1 MNMLK
6 KGPELKM
13 PELKVPDFMLDIYY
27 DLRERH
33 LLPLVAIL
41 LVALVALPI
50 ALTRGGSESE
60 PGESGA
66 IATPSS
72 TVPSSSLVVT
82 KATPGL
88 RDYRRRL
95 DDRAPQDPFVQQYAN
110 EQGEGGGVGSTGGAS
125 TSSSSS
131 ESSSTTIESSSTE
144 SSEVELPSNDSGEP
158 SPGEKLTYYSFA
170 IDVRI
175 VPGSGAGPNKAEPTV
190 RRNQP
195 QLTMLPSRETPALT
209 FMTVSKDEK
218 KVLMLVNDNVRG
230 LFGDGVCI
238 VGTDT
243 CQLLALEPG
252 IPETVVYGADER
264 TYRIEVLKLRLV
276 TTDELEKAPL
286 GKQKPPSGKPENA
299 G

>member
-13 PELKVPDFMLDIYY
+13 PDLKVPDFALDIYY

-60 PGESGA
+60 PNESSTV
-66 IATPSS
+66 ATPSS
-72 TVPSSSLVVT
+72 GVPSSKLVVA

-88 RDYRRRL
+88 RDYQRRL
-95 DDRAPQDPFVQQYAN
+95 DEQAPQDPFVQQYT
-110 EQGEGGGVGSTGGAS
+110 GGAKDEGVGSAGEAPA
-125 TSSSSS
+125 SSSNF
-131 ESSSTTIESSSTE
+131 ESSSTTIESGSTE
-144 SSEVELPSNDSGEP
+144 SSEIELPAESDEGP
-158 SPGEKLTYYSFA
+158 VPGEKLTYYSFA

-175 VPGSGAGPNKAEPTV
+175 VPGSGAGPKKAEPTV
-190 RRNQP
+190 RRDQP
-195 QLTMLPSRETPALT
+195 QLTMLPSRKTPALT

-230 LFGDGVCI
+230 LFGDGVCV
-238 VGTDT
+238 VGTDR

-264 TYRIEVLKLRLV
+264 VYRIEVLKLRLV
-276 TTDELEKAPL
+276 TTDSLEKAPL
-286 GKQKPPSGKPENA
+286 GKQKPQNGKPQNA